1 MENTQDFLNALT
13 ITLVLAFGSLIMLD
27 LFTGLVDLWN
37 QLENH
42 KSQVQYQLPH
52 KLETQGTATKEAEYW
67 ACSPCSLPP
76 SPLPFLTLPYLKIA
90 SKVVKNTPS
99 FTNIAANNVNTEA
112 LALLIQKLPQ
122 SRIRTAAR
130 RLGIADRVDGKYQKL
145 GILRMQLTGKLE
157 LQPMEVARILG
168 ELETA

>member
-27 LFTGLVDLWN
+27 LFTGLVDLWD
-37 QLENH
+37 QLDNHENE
-42 KSQVQYQLPH
+42 VQHQLPH
-52 KLETQGTATKEAEYW
+52 KLKIQRNV
-67 ACSPCSLPP
+67 
-76 SPLPFLTLPYLKIA
+76 TLPYLKIA
-90 SKVVKNTPS
+90 RDVVKNTPS
-99 FTNIAANNVNTEA
+99 FTNIAANNLNTEA

-145 GILRMQLTGKLE
+145 GVLRKQLKGKLE
-157 LQPMEVARILG
+157 LQPMEVARVLG

>member
-13 ITLVLAFGSLIMLD
+13 ITLILAFASLIMLD

-37 QLENH
+37 QLDNH
-42 KSQVQYQLPH
+42 ESQVQYQLPP
-52 KLETQGTATKEAEYW
+52 KLDTQRNI
-67 ACSPCSLPP
+67 
-76 SPLPFLTLPYLKIA
+76 TLPYLKIA
-90 SKVVKNTPS
+90 REVVQNIPS
-99 FTNIAANNVNTEA
+99 FTGTAANNVNTEA

>member
-1 MENTQDFLNALT
+1 MENTQDFLNALA
-13 ITLVLAFGSLIMLD
+13 IALVLAFASLIMLD

-37 QLENH
+37 QLDNH
-42 KSQVQYQLPH
+42 ESKVQYQLPH
-52 KLETQGTATKEAEYW
+52 KLEMQKTV
-67 ACSPCSLPP
+67 
-76 SPLPFLTLPYLKIA
+76 TLPYLKIA
-90 SKVVKNTPS
+90 SKVVQNTPS

-145 GILRMQLTGKLE
+145 GVLRMQLKGKLE
-157 LQPMEVARILG
+157 LQPMEVAQVLKG
-168 ELETA
+168 LETA